1 MEEALSEKKEE
12 PLPFVPPTAAKK
24 RMKKKY
30 SIASAA
36 HYYYDVTF
44 SARRVYTT
52 SGHYE
57 DKDFI
62 NAHLTSFSRGFFTR
76 FLSRFSFAVVAQYH
90 RCQKYVRKIRLSSKK
105 KIINRLMIV
114 QISRV
119 IVGACLSTYTITY
132 ETTTQHKVF

>member
-12 PLPFVPPTAAKK
+12 PLPFVPPTAAKKK

-90 RCQKYVRKIRLSSKK
+90 RCQKYVRKIKAFFKK
-105 KIINRLMIV
+105 KN
-114 QISRV
+114 
-119 IVGACLSTYTITY
+119 Y
-132 ETTTQHKVF
+132 